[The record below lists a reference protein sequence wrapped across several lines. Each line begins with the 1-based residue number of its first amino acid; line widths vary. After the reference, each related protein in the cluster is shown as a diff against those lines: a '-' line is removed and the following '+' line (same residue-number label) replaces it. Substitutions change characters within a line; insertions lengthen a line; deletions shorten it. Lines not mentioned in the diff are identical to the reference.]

1 MQTAPLRRSCA
12 IVLDIGALGDAVG
25 RGVWSPIL
33 YDTVKEVGCIIDD
46 SAEVIIIIADLEDTM

>member
-1 MQTAPLRRSCA
+1 
-12 IVLDIGALGDAVG
+12 LDIGALGDAVG